1 MTDKNI
7 QLVKGAER
15 KMAVADLPLVAYS
28 LNCGHVG
35 RDYGIQKKDNLFC
48 AKCGSDSRVS
58 KILAQ

>member
-1 MTDKNI
+1 MMNKNM
-7 QLVKGAER
+7 QSTKVAGR
-15 KMAVADLPLVAYS
+15 KMTLADLPLVAYA

-48 AKCGSDSRVS
+48 AKCGSNSRVT